1 MEKQKIVI
9 RRSFDWIGFLR
20 KLSVYV
26 DEKRIGCINV
36 GQTKAFDLKEGKHSI
51 IIKVDYDIVVSNIEE
66 FVLEEGQTIN
76 MYVKVRR
83 KDLFNAKS
91 KNFLRLLDLEI
102 LLGVEPL
109 INKK

>member
-1 MEKQKIVI
+1 
-9 RRSFDWIGFLR
+9 
-20 KLSVYV
+20 
-26 DEKRIGCINV
+26 
-36 GQTKAFDLKEGKHSI
+36 
-51 IIKVDYDIVVSNIEE
+51 
-66 FVLEEGQTIN
+66 